1 MDFWEEE
8 NWQDLMIISLLIAF
22 FSLLLYFSYFYL
34 LLAFWKIMTENDHFP
49 VSQRKKR
56 INWEIIENK
65 NPYICRWLHINLS
78 LFLFLSLYLSL
89 FSSLLFFFGRLFLHH
104 EGNTKKKVLFRL
116 SVRFSYQLYFYY
128 NKFSL
133 FSSMGNLLRTKSFH
147 SHLEFLS
154 ENILFSAI
162 ILSAEKE

>member
-34 LLAFWKIMTENDHFP
+34 LLVFWKIMTENDHFP

-78 LFLFLSLYLSL
+78 LFLSLPLS
-89 FSSLLFFFGRLFLHH
+89 FSLLFFFGRLFLHH
-104 EGNTKKKVLFRL
+104 EGNTKKRYFFVFL
-116 SVRFSYQLYFYY
+116 SDSLINFIFITTNSP
-128 NKFSL
+128 FSL
-133 FSSMGNLLRTKSFH
+133 PWEIYYAPKVF
-147 SHLEFLS
+147 
-154 ENILFSAI
+154 IPI
-162 ILSAEKE
+162 

>member
-1 MDFWEEE
+1 MDFWEE

-78 LFLFLSLYLSL
+78 LFLSLPLS
-89 FSSLLFFFGRLFLHH
+89 FSSFILLCEIISSPWRKY
-104 EGNTKKKVLFRL
+104 KKKVLFRL

-154 ENILFSAI
+154 ENLLFSAI